1 MTTLECPSVSELRS
15 QTRKT
20 EVLTLNPIMLVSS
33 RIRSMEGI
41 IVELKAKS
49 ESLAV
54 WRSHWVA
61 LSWDQVPLLL
71 LNNRLIENN
80 SAWSDKASWHGAQ
93 ANSVHDTS
101 WQTCTR
107 WQMDDEAVIPAALAK
122 KWLKVIHLFKKD
134 LAFTRQL
141 MWYNTCSLICT
152 SSWFHVSILVQC

>member
-80 SAWSDKASWHGAQ
+80 SAWSDKASWHGAH